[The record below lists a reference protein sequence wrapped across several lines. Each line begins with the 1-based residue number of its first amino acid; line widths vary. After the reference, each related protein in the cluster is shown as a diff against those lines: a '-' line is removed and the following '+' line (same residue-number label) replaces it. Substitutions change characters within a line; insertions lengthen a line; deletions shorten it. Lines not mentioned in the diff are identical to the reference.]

1 MELLDHM
8 VVLFLTWWGT
18 SRLFSIMTAPMYI
31 PKNSVENSLLSIS
44 SPTLVISLFKNY
56 FWLKD
61 NGFTILHWFLTYIN
75 INQSFVHMTAILTG
89 VKWYITVICIG
100 ISLKI
105 NDVQAP
111 SCVPFGHLYV
121 SFGKMSTQFF
131 CPFLNW
137 IFFFFFL
144 LLSCMSSLDINPL
157 LDIIYH
163 LNRGR
168 GETALRGKQ
177 TAFRKDKWALK
188 RIDGRSESIAIR
200 SA

>member
-137 IFFFFFL
+137 IFFFSFCYWVVWVLWILTRCWILYTILTGEEEKQHLGENKQL
-144 LLSCMSSLDINPL
+144 LGKINGL
-157 LDIIYH
+157 L
-163 LNRGR
+163 R
-168 GETALRGKQ
+168 E
-177 TAFRKDKWALK
+177 
-188 RIDGRSESIAIR
+188 
-200 SA
+200 